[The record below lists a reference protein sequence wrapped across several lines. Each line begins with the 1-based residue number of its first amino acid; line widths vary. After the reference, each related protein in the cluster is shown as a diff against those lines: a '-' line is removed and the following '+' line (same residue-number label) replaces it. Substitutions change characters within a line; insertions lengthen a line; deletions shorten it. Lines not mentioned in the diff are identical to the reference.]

1 MHQHRPDGIMD
12 PEQHLEW
19 SAGVNRLIF
28 RGRQLLA
35 VKRISTVDIFLW
47 LYKQV
52 TDKCKTS

>member
-1 MHQHRPDGIMD
+1 MD

-19 SAGVNRLIF
+19 SAGVIRLIF

>member
-1 MHQHRPDGIMD
+1 MHQHRLDGIMD
-12 PEQHLEW
+12 PKQHLEW
-19 SAGVNRLIF
+19 SAGVIRLIF

-35 VKRISTVDIFLW
+35 VKRTSTVDIFLW